1 MQKFIWGVIFI
12 SAISLFA
19 STAKAEAYFLKIQQE
34 GIGSQKNFLQTCSR
48 QTSPCTF
55 MMPIQFKRGIS
66 KNLLVVIRFKDSSP
80 FTYLQF
86 YWDQTVLRT
95 NSSGEDDYKLFTG
108 TPEIKVLPSLIELYQ
123 PLTKEPH
130 SDAVEMPFVKLKAQV
145 TIESE

>member
-1 MQKFIWGVIFI
+1 MQKLIWVIIFI

-19 STAKAEAYFLKIQQE
+19 PTAKAETYFLKIQQE
-34 GIGSQKNFLQTCSR
+34 GMESQKNFLQTCSR

-66 KNLLVVIRFKDSSP
+66 KNLLVVIKLKDSSP
-80 FTYLQF
+80 FTHLQF
-86 YWDQTVLRT
+86 YWDQTALKT

-108 TPEIKVLPSLIELYQ
+108 TPEIKVFPSVIELYQ
-123 PLTKEPH
+123 PLTKAPH
-130 SDAVEMPFVKLKAQV
+130 SDAIEIPFVKLKAQV